1 MGFDPALGSE
11 PFAYLTTTGRRSG
24 LPREIEIW
32 FVLSDDGASVH
43 VLAGAPDR
51 ARWLANARADP
62 AVRVRIGGEERAGR
76 AEVPEPGGAED
87 AAARAALV
95 AKYGPGH
102 GGDLRPWARRG
113 GLLAIR
119 VAAG

>member
-1 MGFDPALGSE
+1 MAFPAVLADE
-11 PFAYLTTTGRRSG
+11 AFAYLTTTGRRSG

-32 FVLSDDGASVH
+32 FVLSQDGTSVH

-51 ARWLANARADP
+51 AQWLANARADP
-62 AVRVRIGGEERAGR
+62 EVRLRIGGEERAGR
-76 AEVPEPGGAED
+76 AEVPEPGGPED

-95 AKYGPGH
+95 AKYTRGD
-102 GGDLRPWARRG
+102 GGDLEGWARRG

-119 VAAG
+119 VTS